1 MDFLGQES
9 DVSVMMM
16 GSLVSFFSIL
26 SISRLKQNF
35 FKITVTVEGSIP
47 SPRPTVITY

>member
-9 DVSVMMM
+9 DVSVMM